1 MLSLLGLP
9 EAFTLPFDG
18 KIVNGQGSIHTSVD
32 GKHMTIDQQSQKLIG
47 LSRSVLHYQPRAS
60 EQNTRLQI
68 QLVELAQER
77 RRFGYRRLYILLRRA
92 GVQVNHK
99 RIYRLYR
106 SAGLMVKRRR
116 HRHGVAIER
125 ERLSL
130 PSAPNQ
136 VWSMDFVFDALSTR
150 RRIKCLTVVDYF
162 TKEAVGIL
170 VNHGISG
177 FRVTRAPDEMARFRG
192 YPTAIRTDQGPEFT
206 GKALDQW
213 GYQRDIKLKLTQ
225 PGKPTQNAF
234 TEFFNG
240 KFRDECLNEHWFC
253 SPVEARIRIAA
264 WRRDYNE
271 HRPHSAIGN
280 LTPAKLAAKWRAS
293 QQQPPHE
300 KLISTPGRT
309 NQEAVL
315 KLGAGQDADIPLL
328 GLQDVLN
335 IARQNLHLFT
345 CNYLHNP
352 LPARVGEA
360 ELQFHRRPSIKEDAL
375 EQALHDF
382 DFI

>member
-1 MLSLLGLP
+1 MKKRFTEEQILDFLKQAEAGVSVKERCRRHGFSDASFYTWRAKFSGMTVPDAKRLKDLELENSRLKKLLA
-9 EAFTLPFDG
+9 EAHLDIEALKVVAPG
-18 KIVNGQGSIHTSVD
+18 KRVSPTARREAVQEMQAQTGI
-32 GKHMTIDQQSQKLIG
+32 SQCRACQLIG

-60 EQNTRLQI
+60 EQNTRLQT

-77 RRFGYRRLYILLRRA
+77 RRFGYRRLHILLRRA

-116 HRHGVAIER
+116 RRHGVAIER

-136 VWSMDFVFDALSTR
+136 VWSMDFVFDALSTG
-150 RRIKCLTVVDYF
+150 RRIKCLTAVDDF

-170 VNHGISG
+170 VDHGISG
-177 FRVTRAPDEMARFRG
+177 FRVTRALDEMARFRG
-192 YPTAIRTDQGPEFT
+192 YPAAIRTDQGPEFT

-213 GYQRDIKLKLTQ
+213 AYQRDIKLKLTQ

-234 TEFFNG
+234 IESFNG
-240 KFRDECLNEHWFC
+240 KFRDECLNENWFC
-253 SPVEARIRIAA
+253 SLAEARIRIAA

-280 LTPAKLAAKWRAS
+280 LTPAKFAAKWRAS
-293 QQQPPHE
+293 QQQSRHE

-309 NQEAVL
+309 N
-315 KLGAGQDADIPLL
+315 
-328 GLQDVLN
+328 
-335 IARQNLHLFT
+335 
-345 CNYLHNP
+345 
-352 LPARVGEA
+352 
-360 ELQFHRRPSIKEDAL
+360 
-375 EQALHDF
+375 
-382 DFI
+382 